1 MKNYLLELRADI
13 PGITNEDV
21 DTQLLKLQT
30 QKFLSQF
37 NPSVVDFS
45 SRKKTPVKFK
55 LIKRL
60 SPFLL
65 FEFILPVIFIYLI
78 STGKDVNILFQLGLF
93 LFLEINMMVFDFAFW
108 NYWEGKKQIRMWLV
122 EAPMIFLI
130 FYFLV

>member
-1 MKNYLLELRADI
+1 MKNYLLELPATI

-30 QKFLSQF
+30 QKFLSQI
-37 NPSVVDFS
+37 NPVDFS
-45 SRKKTPVKFK
+45 SLKKTPVKFK

-78 STGKDVNILFQLGLF
+78 STGKGVNILFQLGLF

-108 NYWEGKKQIRMWLV
+108 NYWEGKRQIRMWLV
-122 EAPMIFLI
+122 EAPLVFLI